1 MLETLAAHVAKA
13 GPCRPELFNGRAK
26 YPDLAM
32 SAICMSIA
40 LLFAGFSACIASIEF
55 S

>member
-13 GPCRPELFNGRAK
+13 GPCRPELNGRAK